1 MVAKQH
7 RKDDL
12 CMDEMVKETQ
22 VWLNKTYGKVSGFGK
37 VPEDGN
43 TGWNTVYGLT
53 RALQHELGIT
63 DLVDNFG
70 PSTAAKWDTQ
80 FANKVKTGFKHN
92 RSEEHTSELQSRFD
106 LVCRLLLEKKTKQHC
121 A

>member
-37 VPEDGN
+37 VPEDGTN
-43 TGWNTVYGLT
+43 
-53 RALQHELGIT
+53 
-63 DLVDNFG
+63 
-70 PSTAAKWDTQ
+70 
-80 FANKVKTGFKHN
+80 
-92 RSEEHTSELQSRFD
+92 
-106 LVCRLLLEKKTKQHC
+106 
-121 A
+121 

>member
-1 MVAKQH
+1 
-7 RKDDL
+7 
-12 CMDEMVKETQ
+12 MDEMVKETQ

-70 PSTAAKWDTQ
+70 PLKHQLLILAQLGQSLKLFNMVFTLMVSIQAPSM
-80 FANKVKTGFKHN
+80 ANLHKMLPTV
-92 RSEEHTSELQSRFD
+92 
-106 LVCRLLLEKKTKQHC
+106 
-121 A
+121 

>member
-1 MVAKQH
+1 
-7 RKDDL
+7 
-12 CMDEMVKETQ
+12 MDEMVKETQ

-92 RSEEHTSELQSRFD
+92 VVKIIQGGFW
-106 LVCRLLLEKKTKQHC
+106 CKGI
-121 A
+121 